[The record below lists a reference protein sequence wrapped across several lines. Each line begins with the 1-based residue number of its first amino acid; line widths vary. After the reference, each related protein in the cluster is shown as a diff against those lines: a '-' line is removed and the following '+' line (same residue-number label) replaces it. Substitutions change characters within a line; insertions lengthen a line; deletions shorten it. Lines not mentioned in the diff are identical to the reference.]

1 MTIIIPFHEIESKI
15 QQALNE
21 AKSAGISGKETTPF
35 LLKRIAEITGGNS
48 LSTNIALIKNNALLG
63 AKVAISLAKIN

>member
-1 MTIIIPFHEIESKI
+1 MEIAFHEIESKI

-21 AKSAGISGKETTPF
+21 AKLAGISGKETTPF

-48 LSTNIALIKNNALLG
+48 LATNIALIKNNALLG
-63 AKVAISLAKIN
+63 AKVAIYLAKIS